1 MGFNKCFLPPIDS
14 MKKDILSNGMESFIK
29 KYQKYDAIIGE
40 TDRMTFL
47 DNIMKTDRRYLY

>member
-1 MGFNKCFLPPIDS
+1 MGFNKCILPPIDS

>member
-1 MGFNKCFLPPIDS
+1 MGFNKCILPPIDS

-29 KYQKYDAIIGE
+29 KYQKCDAIIGE

>member
-1 MGFNKCFLPPIDS
+1 